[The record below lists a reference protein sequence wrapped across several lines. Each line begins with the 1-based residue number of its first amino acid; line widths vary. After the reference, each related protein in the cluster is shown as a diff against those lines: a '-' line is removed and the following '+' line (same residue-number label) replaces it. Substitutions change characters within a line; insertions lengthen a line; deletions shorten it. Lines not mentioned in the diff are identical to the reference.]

1 MEGRRRADPPLA
13 MVDLTPRRIVAEL
26 DKYIVGQTA
35 AKRSVAIALRNRYR
49 RSRLGPELRD
59 EVIPKNILMIGPT
72 GVGKTEIARR
82 LARLTAAP
90 FMKVEATKFTEV
102 GYVGRDVDS
111 MVRDLTEASVQ
122 MVRSERMAVV
132 EVRAAAQAR
141 ERLVEILAPASRRE
155 GPYASP
161 LEALFGGTR
170 TPAAETPPPEDD
182 AAELAGRRAALRD
195 RLARGDLDEEMVEI
209 EVEQAASPTIEVFSG
224 QGAEE
229 MGINLQDLFGTV
241 LPRRRKQRRMT
252 ASDALRVLTHEE
264 AQKLIDG
271 DEVIREGIRR
281 AEEAGII
288 FIDELDK
295 IAGGGR
301 DVGPDVS
308 REGVQ
313 RDILPIL
320 EGSTVTTKHG
330 PVRTDHILFIAA
342 GAFHVVKPSDLIPEL
357 QGRLPIRVELQ
368 PLTEED
374 FVRIMVEPENALTKQ
389 YAALL
394 ATEGIRVEFTPDGV
408 REMARIGRQVNDQT
422 EDIGARRLHTI
433 LERVTEEIS
442 FAAPEGAP
450 EVVIDAA
457 YVREHLAGILTDRD
471 LSRYIL

>member
-1 MEGRRRADPPLA
+1 MQA
-13 MVDLTPRRIVAEL
+13 LTPRRIVDEL
-26 DKYIVGQTA
+26 DKYIVGQA
-35 AKRSVAIALRNRYR
+35 PAKRAVAIALRNRYR

-59 EVIPKNILMIGPT
+59 EIIPKNILMIGPT

-90 FMKVEATKFTEV
+90 FVKVEATKFTEV

-111 MVRDLTEASVQ
+111 MVRDLVEAAVQ
-122 MVRSERMAVV
+122 IVRTERMSAV
-132 EVRAAAQAR
+132 EARAAAQAR
-141 ERLVEILAPASRRE
+141 DRLLEILAPVPKRE
-155 GPYASP
+155 GSFANP
-161 LEALFGGTR
+161 LEALFGGVRPVPTS
-170 TPAAETPPPEDD
+170 PPPPDNS
-182 AAELAGRRAALRD
+182 AELLERRSALRT
-195 RLARGDLDEEMVEI
+195 RLERGELDQETVEI
-209 EVEQAASPTIEVFSG
+209 EVEESSSPMIEVFSG

-229 MGINLQDLFGTV
+229 MGINLQDLVGNI
-241 LPRRRKQRRMT
+241 LPRRRKRRRMT
-252 ASDALRVLTHEE
+252 VPEALRVLANEE
-264 AQKLIDG
+264 AHKLIDA
-271 DEVIREGIRR
+271 DEAVREGVRR

-295 IAGGGR
+295 IAGHSAGA
-301 DVGPDVS
+301 GPDVS

-330 PVRTDHILFIAA
+330 PVRTDHVLFIAA
-342 GAFHVVKPSDLIPEL
+342 GAFHVAKPSDLIPEL

-368 PLTEED
+368 PLTEDD
-374 FVRIMVEPENALTKQ
+374 FVRILVEPENALTRQ

-394 ATEGIRVEFTPDGV
+394 STEGVHVEFTNDGIH
-408 REMARIGRQVNDQT
+408 EIAKIARQVNAET

-442 FAAPEGAP
+442 FAAPESLGDASASH
-450 EVVIDAA
+450 VVIDAP
-457 YVREHLAGILTDRD
+457 YVRTRLAGILADHD

>member
-1 MEGRRRADPPLA
+1 MEGHRRADPPLA
-13 MVDLTPRRIVAEL
+13 MVDLTPRRIVEEL
-26 DKYIVGQTA
+26 DKYIVGQAA

-122 MVRSERMAVV
+122 MVRTERMAVV

-155 GPYASP
+155 GSYATP

-170 TPAAETPPPEDD
+170 TAAVETAPSEAE

-195 RLARGDLDEEMVEI
+195 RLARGELDEEMVEI
-209 EVEQAASPTIEVFSG
+209 EVEQASPTIEVFSG

-229 MGINLQDLFGTV
+229 MGINLQDLFGSV
-241 LPRRRKQRRMT
+241 LPRRRKRRRVT
-252 ASDALRVLTHEE
+252 ASEALRVLTNEE
-264 AQKLIDG
+264 AQKLIDN

-320 EGSTVTTKHG
+320 EGSTVATKHG

-342 GAFHVVKPSDLIPEL
+342 GAFHVAKPSDLIPEL

-457 YVREHLAGILTDRD
+457 YVREHLAGILADRD